1 MIATLHRRQGAKGHH
16 GTHLRTTSREH
27 SVYRWVSTAPG
38 MELGDISHEDMA
50 LRYGM
55 PEKVF
60 REYLLGEIKA
70 EQDLLSLPWAILSVI
85 LYALVLLYHESVH
98 TNHSV
103 EAAIDFDITENANFA
118 FSQPGVMGHK
128 NYEDVNSFADFWS
141 WMGKGFVPLTLQ
153 WEYPPSESSGL
164 TIGNLSARD
173 RRHYLWHNLILAPVK
188 LSQESAEDIPCPN
201 SLIGSVYGFKC
212 TRSVDIDLDMQ
223 PVENQITQ
231 GVYQEDLS
239 KTVWLHSAAEGRQI
253 LTQLEESRW
262 LDQNTDRVKVSTM
275 LYNPECDLL
284 VTTHVHFLFSR
295 AGRIW
300 KKITHESMNLKPYGD
315 PWTYV
320 WDVCFYV
327 QVTYLFIC
335 ELVEFIRATCR
346 RTGWKTAWEGFKEYI
361 GVWNTVDWVFVVA
374 SYIVLVLWIVRVE
387 RLTGIQ
393 ASLLR
398 TPAQDC
404 PSSECTAHFD
414 AMFDEVEET
423 GKFIVKL
430 RIFGAILP
438 MVIMLR
444 MFKAFSSQPRLA
456 LVTETLRKAWTS
468 LSHYLIVFVAIF
480 GSYAAMGVAFFGTQS
495 ALFTTLDRA
504 VSTLFLMM
512 LGGFDFHAMEAI
524 GRGYAFFFF
533 FSFMFLIVL
542 IMLSM
547 LIAIIMDVYV
557 EVKAISKSSESLFL
571 EAKNTVRRGIQNWQ
585 KKRISLHKITPVLC
599 VDDNKLLRMEHLL
612 DSSNIYYVPGLS
624 EAQAQRLLSEAA
636 RMWSFKHALAVKP
649 GDIKKFVDDTFK
661 ALTPFVR
668 FSAVA
673 AKTALSEEDEN
684 RDPADRSRSGLMES
698 GSDDETA
705 DWDKG
710 PSPEAAG
717 RTEISVDQLAMQVP
731 LQTLLRAAEMK
742 ISMGDPRAG
751 LGCRLPSWPGSK
763 ELLSQVVSTA
773 QTICSDFLHR
783 AAV

>member
-1 MIATLHRRQGAKGHH
+1 
-16 GTHLRTTSREH
+16 
-27 SVYRWVSTAPG
+27 
-38 MELGDISHEDMA
+38 MELSEIQPVEVA
-50 LRYGM
+50 NLYGM
-55 PEKVF
+55 PASEF
-60 REYLLGEIKA
+60 RAYLERELHS
-70 EQDLLSLPWAILSVI
+70 EQNIMSLPWAILSVV
-85 LYALVLLYHESVH
+85 LYALVLLSHEGVNQS
-98 TNHSV
+98 NSLIS
-103 EAAIDFDITENANFA
+103 AIDYDIVANANFA
-118 FSQPGVMGHK
+118 FSDPLFMGHK

-141 WMGKGFVPLTLQ
+141 WMNKGFIPLTMQ
-153 WEYPPSESSGL
+153 SQHATSESSGL
-164 TIGNLSARD
+164 SIGDLSRRD
-173 RRHYLWHNLILAPVK
+173 RKRYLWHHLTVGPTK
-188 LSQESAEDIPCPN
+188 LSQGLADEIRCPNEHVANVYSIKCTTERGIDLEQHPVKIQAEQGSFVEDIP
-201 SLIGSVYGFKC
+201 K
-212 TRSVDIDLDMQ
+212 TR
-223 PVENQITQ
+223 
-231 GVYQEDLS
+231 
-239 KTVWLHSAAEGRQI
+239 WLYNASQASTLLA
-253 LTQLEESRW
+253 QLEAERW
-262 LDQNTDRVKVSTM
+262 LDQRTNHIKVSKMT
-275 LYNPECDLL
+275 YNAASDLL
-284 VTTHVHFLFSR
+284 LTTHVNFFFGRS
-295 AGRIW
+295 GRIW
-300 KKITHESMNLKPYGD
+300 KLLSHEAMRLKPYQD
-315 PWTYV
+315 IASYV
-320 WDVCFYV
+320 WDVLFYT
-327 QVTYLFIC
+327 QVTLLFVFEAKDLCSATFQSKGHVLQGLKSYAGIWNLVDWLFI
-335 ELVEFIRATCR
+335 I
-346 RTGWKTAWEGFKEYI
+346 
-361 GVWNTVDWVFVVA
+361 A
-374 SYIVLVLWIVRVE
+374 SYIVLGLWIGRAMNVEDVERMVMASGDLEGCPSAACEEYYSALFARVE
-387 RLTGIQ
+387 
-393 ASLLR
+393 
-398 TPAQDC
+398 
-404 PSSECTAHFD
+404 D
-414 AMFDEVEET
+414 AGQFVMHTKVFNAVVPL
-423 GKFIVKL
+423 I
-430 RIFGAILP
+430 
-438 MVIMLR
+438 IMLR
-444 MFKAFSSQPRLA
+444 MFKAFSAQPRLA
-456 LVTETLRKAWTS
+456 LVTETLRKAWTN
-468 LSHYLIVFVAIF
+468 LAHYLIVFGAIF
-480 GSYAAMGVAFFGTQS
+480 ASYACMGVAFFGRQS
-495 ALFTTLDRA
+495 SSFATLDRA
-504 VSTLFLMM
+504 IPTMFLMM
-512 LGGFDFHAMEAI
+512 LGGFDFADLEI
-524 GRGYAFFFF
+524 SGRGYAFFFF
-533 FSFMFLIVL
+533 ATFMFLIVL
-542 IMLSM
+542 VMLSM